1 MEFIF
6 LSSLPQLE
14 MTKSVGRKGVDE
26 AEYFLSQVNSINL
39 GLLLT

>member
-6 LSSLPQLE
+6 LCSLSHLE

-26 AEYFLSQVNSINL
+26 AEHFLSQVNLVNL
-39 GLLLT
+39 GLLFT